1 MVSEMGNEL
10 DSTSQAIGR
19 LQVSVEKL
27 EQAVERFADRLE
39 ELQRLRWLIIGALLV
54 LAGLSGAGGSWITN
68 IFNVG

>member
-1 MVSEMGNEL
+1 MGNEP

-54 LAGLSGAGGSWITN
+54 LAGLSGAGGSWITK

>member
-1 MVSEMGNEL
+1 MGNEL
-10 DSTSQAIGR
+10 DPTSQAIGR

-54 LAGLSGAGGSWITN
+54 LAGLSGAGGSWISN
-68 IFNVG
+68 FINLG